1 MSHFTEKRL
10 GRETKGGREL
20 HRSRLKRVER
30 GKSRHDASITEE
42 AWLEAAR
49 REANVHLMDC
59 MSAEAP
65 ELTWTWWWVG
75 GISRSEKEAGNER
88 KAAKGERRE
97 REGRERLDLVALRT
111 TQGGKGDALE
121 RGEI

>member
-1 MSHFTEKRL
+1 
-10 GRETKGGREL
+10 
-20 HRSRLKRVER
+20 
-30 GKSRHDASITEE
+30 
-42 AWLEAAR
+42 
-49 REANVHLMDC
+49 
-59 MSAEAP
+59 
-65 ELTWTWWWVG
+65 VG